1 VNISHIFWQSFWILL
16 VWVPLVLLWAIALFD
31 IFFRNTEP
39 GIKKLGWVVLVL
51 VIPYVGAII
60 YLLRRES
67 SRVEHHDDAPVR
79 STPEA
84 AVDALQRASA
94 LHDAGKLSDTEFA
107 EVKRS
112 LVHPS

>member
-1 VNISHIFWQSFWILL
+1 
-16 VWVPLVLLWAIALFD
+16 
-31 IFFRNTEP
+31 
-39 GIKKLGWVVLVL
+39 
-51 VIPYVGAII
+51 
-60 YLLRRES
+60 
-67 SRVEHHDDAPVR
+67 VEHHDDAPVR